1 MRKLRE
7 LFSRQRAY
15 SDLAEEMQQHLEE
28 KIEELVAAGV
38 PRQEAV
44 AAARRE
50 FGNEVLI
57 EERARE
63 VWQWRLLDGLLRDLR
78 ITSRQLRR
86 HPGFTVTVIITLTL
100 AIGANTAV
108 FSMVSAL
115 LLRPL
120 PYPHPE
126 RLAALNRH
134 VSGVTPSGN
143 VVDQSDDGQDGET
156 WELIRDNVPA
166 ALSAAYS
173 FDSSGINLEANRQAR
188 YVQDHRVS
196 AAFFDVLGIRPLLG
210 RTFSAEEDRPHG
222 PNAVILS
229 FELWQSAFAGDRTI
243 LGQTIRLKGDPYTV
257 VGVMPAGVRTT
268 SLADLWTP
276 IQPWR
281 GGEGGGDNYEIVMRL
296 RDGVS
301 WAQLNSQLRPLH
313 PSLFDHFFQG
323 ARSELVAKPLQP
335 DLAEEKRN
343 PTLILMLA
351 AGSILLIATAN
362 LAGLLLV
369 RLSRRSGEITTRLA
383 LGAPRAAILR
393 QVLMEPLLL
402 TLGGTACGVALA
414 FFGLRSFANVF
425 PPGML
430 PLGGISID
438 LRVLTFAL
446 LCALGTAT
454 LIGIFPAA
462 AARRQYQRPWLSNRN
477 SGDDR
482 YHGRT
487 RQILI
492 AGEVCLSLVLLAGTG
507 LLIRSLVYLQSIPP
521 GFDASNVLTAKA
533 SLDDSR
539 YHDPV
544 AFQKLLRDSLAGMRQ
559 IPGVEEAAVGLSLPY
574 ERGLND
580 GFKVLDGPKSGTETS
595 SSSTAY
601 VTPEYFHALRIPIL
615 SGRSFDDGD
624 TSTSEPV
631 VLVNAS
637 FARKHLG
644 TLNVVGLH
652 IALGKTRCTVVGL
665 AGDVKKRPGIDANA
679 PLSAEPM
686 YYMPFTQVDEPYLK
700 LVHVWYSPS
709 WIVRSGKPIDGLAG
723 SMQKALAETAPSLP
737 FSGFYSMADLQAL
750 ALSQQRVEVLLLSA
764 LSGLALLISLVGVYG
779 LVANVVAQRRREI
792 AIRMALGSTLGR
804 AMKGAAMPGIIAV
817 SLGIGTGLILAVLA
831 LGVLKSELYG
841 VRSLDPATLVVACL
855 ALFAAALLAS
865 FAPTRRI
872 ALIDPAASLRT
883 E

>member
-7 LFSRQRAY
+7 LLSRQRAY
-15 SDLAEEMQQHLEE
+15 IDLAEEVQQHLEE
-28 KIEELVAAGV
+28 KIEELVAAGM
-38 PRQEAV
+38 PRKEAV

-50 FGNEVLI
+50 FGNAVLI

-63 VWQWRLLDGLLRDLR
+63 VWQWRLLDSLLRDLR
-78 ITSRQLRR
+78 ITFRQLRR

-134 VSGVTPSGN
+134 VSGVTPDGK
-143 VVDQSDDGQDGET
+143 VVDQSDDAQDGET
-156 WELIRDNVPA
+156 WELIRDDVPA

-173 FDSSGINLEANRQAR
+173 FDSSGINLEANGQAR

-196 AAFFDVLGIRPLLG
+196 AAFFDVLGIKPLLG
-210 RTFSAEEDRPHG
+210 RAFSAEEDRPHG

-229 FELWQSAFAGDRTI
+229 FELWQSVFAGDRTI

-268 SLADLWTP
+268 SVADLWTP

-301 WAQLNSQLRPLH
+301 WAQLNSQLQPLH

-323 ARSELVAKPLQP
+323 ARSELVARPLQP

-351 AGSILLIATAN
+351 ASSILLIATAN

-369 RLSRRSGEITTRLA
+369 RLSRRSSEITTRLA
-383 LGAPRAAILR
+383 LGAPRTAILR

-402 TLGGTACGVALA
+402 TLTGAACGVALA
-414 FFGLRSFANVF
+414 FFGLRSFASVF

-446 LCALGTAT
+446 LCALGTAM

-492 AGEVCLSLVLLAGTG
+492 ACEVCLSLVLLAGTG

-544 AFQKLLRDSLAGMRQ
+544 AFQKLLRDSLAGMKQ

-580 GFKVLDGPKSGTETS
+580 GFKVLDGPKSGTETG
-595 SSSTAY
+595 SSTAY
-601 VTPEYFHALRIPIL
+601 VTPDYFRALRIPIL
-615 SGRSFDDGD
+615 AGRSFDDRD

-631 VLVNAS
+631 VLVNVS
-637 FARKHLG
+637 FAKKHLE
-644 TLNVVGLH
+644 TFNVVGLH

-665 AGDVKKRPGIDANA
+665 VGDVKKRPGIDANA

-686 YYMPFTQVDEPYLK
+686 YYMPFTQVGESYLK
-700 LVHVWYSPS
+700 LVHVWFSPS

-723 SMQKALAETAPSLP
+723 SMQKALADTAPSLP

-764 LSGLALLISLVGVYG
+764 LSGLALLLSLVGVYG
-779 LVANVVAQRRREI
+779 LVSNVVAQRRREI
-792 AIRMALGSTLGR
+792 AIRIALGSTLGR

-872 ALIDPAASLRT
+872 AMIDPASSLRV